1 MEGES
6 TRPPDEEDTPPST
19 LRSGELHDR
28 ALHDVHFR
36 GRTDAEIVLHSDHWG
51 SEVLPVS
58 LFFREPDAWFAF
70 EQRAVDLARGS
81 VLDVGAGTGLH
92 SLELQRRGHRTTAID
107 VLPHAVE
114 IMRDRGVADAR
125 RADVYEFEGG
135 AYETV
140 LLLMNGSGIARTL
153 DGLGRLLD
161 VLRRLVA
168 SDGQVL
174 VDSADLR
181 RSDRSTA
188 DGLEDAPVDGHR
200 GEVPGGDY
208 VGVVDVELEY
218 LGRKGRPYR
227 ELYVDP
233 ETLARRAGRAGWRC
247 RVIHRGPCR
256 GYLARLEPRTRP

>member
-1 MEGES
+1 M
-6 TRPPDEEDTPPST
+6 
-19 LRSGELHDR
+19 
-28 ALHDVHFR
+28 
-36 GRTDAEIVLHSDHWG
+36 
-51 SEVLPVS
+51 PVS

-70 EQRAVDLARGS
+70 EERAVDLARGS

-92 SLELQRRGHRTTAID
+92 ALELQRRGHRTTAID

-114 IMRDRGVADAR
+114 IMRDRGVVDAR

-135 AYETV
+135 AYDTV

-153 DGLGRLLD
+153 EGLDRLLG

-168 SDGQVL
+168 PDGQVL

-181 RSDRSTA
+181 EPDRPGA
-188 DGLEDAPVDGHR
+188 GDGGS
-200 GEVPGGDY
+200 DY
-208 VGVVDVELEY
+208 VGVVDVRLEY
-218 LGRKGRPYR
+218 LGEKGRPYR

-247 RVIHRGPCR
+247 RVVHRGPCR
-256 GYLARLEPRTRP
+256 GYLARLEPRTRL